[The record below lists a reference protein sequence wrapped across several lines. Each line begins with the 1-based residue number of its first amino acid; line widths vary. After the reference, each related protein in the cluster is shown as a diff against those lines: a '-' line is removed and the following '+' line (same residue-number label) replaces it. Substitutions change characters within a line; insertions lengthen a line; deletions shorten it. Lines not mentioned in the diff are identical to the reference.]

1 LGPPEVLFRLNL
13 ILDQIDNPLNS
24 TNGADVFIT
33 MPELTNTVIKVHKE
47 FRVFAAMNFATEV
60 GRKKIPPALL
70 DKFLYVKMPNK

>member
-1 LGPPEVLFRLNL
+1 
-13 ILDQIDNPLNS
+13 
-24 TNGADVFIT
+24 

-70 DKFLYVKMPNK
+70 DKFL